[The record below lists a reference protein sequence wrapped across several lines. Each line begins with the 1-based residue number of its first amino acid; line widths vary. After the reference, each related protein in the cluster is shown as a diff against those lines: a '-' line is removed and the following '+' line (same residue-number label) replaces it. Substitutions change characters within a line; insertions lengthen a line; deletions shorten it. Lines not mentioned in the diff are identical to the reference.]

1 MAGTKVGEAVNRILF
16 VAVPRLVPTKLAV
29 ASAANAKLAKVNTLV
44 AAPLALVVNTPPAR
58 EKVKIPK
65 VSAELLALPA

>member
-1 MAGTKVGEAVNRILF
+1 MAGTKVGGVENRILF

-29 ASAANAKLAKVNTLV
+29 ASAANDKLAKVNTLL

-58 EKVKIPK
+58 AKDKIPK